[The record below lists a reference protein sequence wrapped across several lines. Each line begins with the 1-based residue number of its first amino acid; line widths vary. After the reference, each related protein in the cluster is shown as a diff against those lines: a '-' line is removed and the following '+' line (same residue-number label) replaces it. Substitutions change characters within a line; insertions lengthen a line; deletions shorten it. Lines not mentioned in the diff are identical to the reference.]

1 MCYQKAIENFI
12 GRSEIITRGMQINYA
27 PISYRKKLKNLFL
40 KHPWIDPRRVK
51 PMPGHVDLITR
62 LLALCESAMGS
73 LSPEFSVFQVR
84 HLQNRMKITII
95 PAPDSACDSLALRQ
109 AISLTV
115 NEANIVCPHCG
126 SYQATPQ
133 SLEEVYV
140 CCPASGDLVVWEA
153 IPDLMVMQAEERDR
167 LFEMVIVEED
177 SQRSIGTPATK

>member
-1 MCYQKAIENFI
+1 
-12 GRSEIITRGMQINYA
+12 MQMNYT
-27 PISYRKKLKNLFL
+27 PVSYRTKLKNLSL
-40 KHPWIDPRRVK
+40 KHSWINPRLVK
-51 PMPGHVDLITR
+51 PLSGHVDLIAR

-84 HLQNRMKITII
+84 YLQNRMKITII

-140 CCPASGDLVVWEA
+140 CCPASGDLVLWEA
-153 IPDLMVMQAEERDR
+153 IPDIMAMQPDERNALFDMVIAEE
-167 LFEMVIVEED
+167 V
-177 SQRSIGTPATK
+177 SQRPIGTPATK